1 MENSMIESST
11 NDDVTSKESDNNVR
25 LVSLKS
31 ENNLKST
38 LTSKYNY
45 FGQRNPKVKIT

>member
-1 MENSMIESST
+1 MIESST

-38 LTSKYNY
+38 V
-45 FGQRNPKVKIT
+45 KVLLIDEVIQFFL